1 MEIERDHY
9 YWQLISPLHS
19 LITAILETIS
29 RQPQTVVEATVRD
42 YITLDLSLLLT
53 HLARYSDIINDHS
66 IGPDDATPLSEDLAS
81 IPIPP
86 APVVSTVDLP
96 AATAPVAPTSALDDL
111 LGGVPPAS
119 PVNAMNA
126 NGTSVSAEGQVSV
139 DGVAQTSVSN
149 NLAQA
154 GVSNDLIQTS
164 VSEGQ
169 MTDSMG
175 QTTMTDS
182 LGPAIDVMP
191 LMD

>member
-81 IPIPP
+81 IPHP
-86 APVVSTVDLP
+86 AGTGSVYRRSSRCYGSRGSYVGSGRSAGRCAPCVSC
-96 AATAPVAPTSALDDL
+96 
-111 LGGVPPAS
+111 
-119 PVNAMNA
+119 
-126 NGTSVSAEGQVSV
+126 
-139 DGVAQTSVSN
+139 
-149 NLAQA
+149 
-154 GVSNDLIQTS
+154 
-164 VSEGQ
+164 
-169 MTDSMG
+169 
-175 QTTMTDS
+175 
-182 LGPAIDVMP
+182 
-191 LMD
+191 